1 MKLVIAEKPSVAMAL
16 ASVLG
21 ARTRKDGYV
30 EGNGYIVSWC
40 VGHLVGLCDASE
52 YDEKYKKWRYDDLPI
67 VPECWKHRVL
77 EGTKKQFGILKKL
90 MRDSEVDEVICA
102 TDAGREGE
110 LIFRLVYEQAGC
122 KKPMKRLW
130 ISSMEEQAI
139 KDGFAS
145 LKDGSCYDSLYQSAL
160 CRASVFQA
168 GGSYDDM
175 SRLWAVKLNMLFMIF
190 DIVMGILLLKKKTT
204 KMAYI
209 LAITELVYIV
219 LVLVLGG
226 TIGIG
231 AIAFLL
237 ALAGAIRI
245 DKKWKQYQEISGGSN
260 QLNHTGNSTAG
271 TTQNNTYTEIH
282 TSETANNGST
292 WQQAEKNNDFVSA
305 DSPKS
310 LEETLNIYK
319 KEKSWSAE
327 NDMIET
333 LKNSKVWVP
342 YISEKN
348 QLDILKNGERY
359 YLPVFTSR
367 AEMKEYGKKFS
378 QRELRF
384 SDVMDMAKRSQY
396 ALTGLVI
403 NAFTDSVILDWNQL
417 GTINPG
423 GDDEEEETMYT
434 R

>member
-1 MKLVIAEKPSVAMAL
+1 MANIRID
-16 ASVLG
+16 A
-21 ARTRKDGYV
+21 DGLQ
-30 EGNGYIVSWC
+30 NN
-40 VGHLVGLCDASE
+40 
-52 YDEKYKKWRYDDLPI
+52 
-67 VPECWKHRVL
+67 
-77 EGTKKQFGILKKL
+77 
-90 MRDSEVDEVICA
+90 
-102 TDAGREGE
+102 
-110 LIFRLVYEQAGC
+110 
-122 KKPMKRLW
+122 
-130 ISSMEEQAI
+130 ISSMRAYINE
-139 KDGFAS
+139 
-145 LKDGSCYDSLYQSAL
+145 LDSLNARTQTL
-160 CRASVFQA
+160 MTQIASSWEGEA
-168 GGSYDDM
+168 
-175 SRLWAVKLNMLFMIF
+175 
-190 DIVMGILLLKKKTT
+190 
-204 KMAYI
+204 
-209 LAITELVYIV
+209 
-219 LVLVLGG
+219 
-226 TIGIG
+226 
-231 AIAFLL
+231 
-237 ALAGAIRI
+237 
-245 DKKWKQYQEISGGSN
+245 
-260 QLNHTGNSTAG
+260 
-271 TTQNNTYTEIH
+271 
-282 TSETANNGST
+282 TANNGST

-305 DSPKS
+305 DSLKS

-396 ALTGLVI
+396 TLTGLVI

-417 GTINPG
+417 GTINSG

>member
-1 MKLVIAEKPSVAMAL
+1 MAEKIDLNTLPKGLTKEEFTAL
-16 ASVLG
+16 PNFKKIRSFFTWSGVVSIGSGILICSEYGKVCQSVL
-21 ARTRKDGYV
+21 R
-30 EGNGYIVSWC
+30 
-40 VGHLVGLCDASE
+40 
-52 YDEKYKKWRYDDLPI
+52 
-67 VPECWKHRVL
+67 
-77 EGTKKQFGILKKL
+77 
-90 MRDSEVDEVICA
+90 
-102 TDAGREGE
+102 
-110 LIFRLVYEQAGC
+110 
-122 KKPMKRLW
+122 
-130 ISSMEEQAI
+130 
-139 KDGFAS
+139 
-145 LKDGSCYDSLYQSAL
+145 
-160 CRASVFQA
+160 A
-168 GGSYDDM
+168 GGSLEEVNQ
-175 SRLWAVKLNMLFMIF
+175 LWAVKLNILFMIF
-190 DIVMGILLLKKKTT
+190 DIVMGILLIKKKTT

-226 TIGIG
+226 TIGTG

-245 DKKWKQYQEISGGSN
+245 DKKWKQYQEISDGSN
-260 QLNHTGNSTAG
+260 QLNHTGNSTAR

-367 AEMKEYGKKFS
+367 AEMKEYGKKIS

>member
-1 MKLVIAEKPSVAMAL
+1 MAEKIDLNTLPKGLTKEEFTAL
-16 ASVLG
+16 PNFKKIRSFFTWAGVVSIGSGVLICSEYGKVCQSVL
-21 ARTRKDGYV
+21 R
-30 EGNGYIVSWC
+30 
-40 VGHLVGLCDASE
+40 
-52 YDEKYKKWRYDDLPI
+52 
-67 VPECWKHRVL
+67 
-77 EGTKKQFGILKKL
+77 
-90 MRDSEVDEVICA
+90 
-102 TDAGREGE
+102 
-110 LIFRLVYEQAGC
+110 
-122 KKPMKRLW
+122 
-130 ISSMEEQAI
+130 
-139 KDGFAS
+139 
-145 LKDGSCYDSLYQSAL
+145 
-160 CRASVFQA
+160 A
-168 GGSYDDM
+168 GGSLEEVNQ
-175 SRLWAVKLNMLFMIF
+175 LWAVKLNMLFMVIS
-190 DIVMGILLLKKKTT
+190 IVIGILLIKKKTT

-209 LAITELVYIV
+209 VAITELIY
-219 LVLVLGG
+219 
-226 TIGIG
+226 
-231 AIAFLL
+231 ALL
-237 ALAGAIRI
+237 AIISGGSVGVGVIALALSLAGAIRI
-245 DKKWKQYQEISGGSN
+245 DKKWKQYQEISVGNKPGN
-260 QLNHTGNSTAG
+260 NTGNTTAR

-282 TSETANNGST
+282 TSETTNNGSS
-292 WQQAEKNNDFVSA
+292 WQQAKKNNDFVSA

-327 NDMIET
+327 NNMIET

-378 QRELRF
+378 QREVCF

-396 ALTGLVI
+396 TLTGLVI

>member
-1 MKLVIAEKPSVAMAL
+1 MAENQKIDLNTLPKGLTKEEFTALPNFKKIRSFFTWAGVVSIAS
-16 ASVLG
+16 
-21 ARTRKDGYV
+21 
-30 EGNGYIVSWC
+30 
-40 VGHLVGLCDASE
+40 
-52 YDEKYKKWRYDDLPI
+52 
-67 VPECWKHRVL
+67 
-77 EGTKKQFGILKKL
+77 GIF
-90 MRDSEVDEVICA
+90 IC
-102 TDAGREGE
+102 
-110 LIFRLVYEQAGC
+110 
-122 KKPMKRLW
+122 
-130 ISSMEEQAI
+130 SAI
-139 KDGFAS
+139 GKTAE
-145 LKDGSCYDSLYQSAL
+145 
-160 CRASVFQA
+160 SVFQA

-175 SRLWAVKLNMLFMIF
+175 SRLWAVNLNILFMIF

-209 LAITELVYIV
+209 LAITELVYVV
-219 LVLVLGG
+219 LVFVLGG
-226 TIGIG
+226 TIGTG
-231 AIAFLL
+231 AIALLL

-260 QLNHTGNSTAG
+260 QLNHTGNTTAR

-282 TSETANNGST
+282 TSETANNGSS

-305 DSPKS
+305 DSHKS

-359 YLPVFTSR
+359 YLPVFTNG

-396 ALTGLVI
+396 TLTGLVI

-417 GTINPG
+417 GMINSG
-423 GDDEEEETMYT
+423 GDDGEEETMYT